1 MEWIEPKINWGVR
14 YDEVGDYKGDYFC
27 LNDYNRIKNNLS
39 YLRELAI
46 QLYSKFN
53 IDEMDILLYRDYF
66 YADIINKL
74 EANIDTIVTK
84 TFPFKIEQTKRY
96 KSNEPFLLFTDL
108 NRIENTLL
116 YIYHHLIGQYNGS
129 MVLAFTCGGEDI
141 QC

>member
-1 MEWIEPKINWGVR
+1 MEWLEPKINWAVKYSEEGK
-14 YDEVGDYKGDYFC
+14 YKGDYFC
-27 LNDYNRIKNNLS
+27 LSDYNRIKNNLS

-46 QLYSKFN
+46 QMYPNFG
-53 IDEMDILLYRDYF
+53 IDVMETLSREDYF

-74 EANIDTIVTK
+74 EVNIDMIIAK

-96 KSNEPFLLFTDL
+96 MSNEPFLLFTDL

-129 MVLAFTCGGEDI
+129 MVLAFACGGEDI